1 MKGSAMSVFPPQAPP
16 VRRDLLTA
24 PYTTIALEPR
34 TPEHQRRVC
43 EWLLYG
49 ANVGDPAGYR
59 LPSYEQAKLSA
70 L

>member
-1 MKGSAMSVFPPQAPP
+1 MSSFPPQVPP
-16 VRRDLLTA
+16 VRRDLPTD
-24 PYTTIALEPR
+24 PSTTIALHPH
-34 TPEHQRRVC
+34 TPGHQRRVC

-49 ANVGDPAGYR
+49 ANINDPAGYR